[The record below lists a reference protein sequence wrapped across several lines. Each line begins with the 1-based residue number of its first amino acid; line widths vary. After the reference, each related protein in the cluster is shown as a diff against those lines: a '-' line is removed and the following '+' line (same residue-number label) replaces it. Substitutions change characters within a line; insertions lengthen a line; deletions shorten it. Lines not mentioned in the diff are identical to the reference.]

1 MTSSAP
7 PLPFMTINS
16 GTRWLP
22 KPETFGSKSG
32 RVCRP
37 WDQQLAISRN
47 PSVGIQMV
55 GEPYKRVESS
65 VD

>member
-1 MTSSAP
+1 
-7 PLPFMTINS
+7 MTINS

-65 VD
+65 GD